1 MKRIL
6 SLILILPALASAGEY
21 EKLTASEQQEAA
33 LMCKLYQPDTADM
46 ADCLESRASML
57 LLVRE
62 VAEEYEQC
70 LKVGYADCE
79 RRI

>member
-6 SLILILPALASAGEY
+6 PLILILPALASAGEY

-33 LMCKLYQPDTADM
+33 SMCRLYQPGTPEM
-46 ADCLESRASML
+46 TECLESRAAI
-57 LLVRE
+57 LLVVRE
-62 VAEEYEQC
+62 AAAAYEQC
-70 LKVGYADCE
+70 LRAGYADCE

>member
-33 LMCKLYQPDTADM
+33 SMCRLYQPGTPKM
-46 ADCLESRASML
+46 AECLESRAAI
-57 LLVRE
+57 LLVVRE
-62 VAEEYEQC
+62 AAAAYEQC
-70 LKVGYADCE
+70 LRAGYSDCE

>member
-6 SLILILPALASAGEY
+6 PLILILPALASAGEY

-33 LMCKLYQPDTADM
+33 SMCRLYQPDTADM

-62 VAEEYEQC
+62 VVEEYEQC
-70 LKVGYADCE
+70 LKAGNVDCE
-79 RRI
+79 RHI

>member
-21 EKLTASEQQEAA
+21 ETLTASEKQEAA
-33 LMCKLYQPDTADM
+33 AMCRLYQPGTPDM

-57 LLVRE
+57 LIVRE
-62 VAEEYEQC
+62 AAESYEQC
-70 LKVGYADCE
+70 LRAGYADCE

>member
-6 SLILILPALASAGEY
+6 SLILILPVLASAGEY
-21 EKLTASEQQEAA
+21 EKLTTSEQQEAA
-33 LMCKLYQPDTADM
+33 LMCRLYQPDTPDM

-57 LLVRE
+57 LIVRE
-62 VAEEYEQC
+62 VAESYEQC
-70 LKVGYADCE
+70 LRAGYADCE

>member
-6 SLILILPALASAGEY
+6 PLILILPALASAGEY

-33 LMCKLYQPDTADM
+33 LMCRLYQPDTTDM

-70 LKVGYADCE
+70 LKSGYADCE

>member
-1 MKRIL
+1 MKRVL
-6 SLILILPALASAGEY
+6 PLILILPALASAGEY

-33 LMCKLYQPDTADM
+33 QMCRLYQPGTADM

-57 LLVRE
+57 LIVRE
-62 VAEEYEQC
+62 VAEEYKQC
-70 LKVGYADCE
+70 LKAGYADCE

>member
-6 SLILILPALASAGEY
+6 SLIMILPALASAGEY
-21 EKLTASEQQEAA
+21 EKLTVSEQQEAA
-33 LMCKLYQPDTADM
+33 LMCRLYQPGTADM

-57 LLVRE
+57 LIVRE
-62 VAEEYEQC
+62 AAAAYEQC
-70 LKVGYADCE
+70 LRAGYAHCE

>member
-6 SLILILPALASAGEY
+6 PLILILPTLASAGEY
-21 EKLTASEQQEAA
+21 EKLTSSEQQEAA
-33 LMCKLYQPDTADM
+33 LMCRLYQPDTADM
-46 ADCLESRASML
+46 SDCLESRASML

-70 LKVGYADCE
+70 LKAGYADCE

>member
-6 SLILILPALASAGEY
+6 PLILILPALASAGEY
-21 EKLTASEQQEAA
+21 EALTASEQQEAT
-33 LMCKLYQPDTADM
+33 LMCQLYQPGTADM
-46 ADCLESRASML
+46 TDCLESRASML

-70 LKVGYADCE
+70 LKAGYADCE

>member
-6 SLILILPALASAGEY
+6 PLILILPALASAGEY
-21 EKLTASEQQEAA
+21 EALTASEQQEAA
-33 LMCKLYQPDTADM
+33 SMCRLYQQDTPDM

-57 LLVRE
+57 LIVRE
-62 VAEEYEQC
+62 AAESYEQC
-70 LKVGYADCE
+70 LRAGYSDCE

>member
-21 EKLTASEQQEAA
+21 EKLTVSEQQEAA
-33 LMCKLYQPDTADM
+33 LMCRLYQPGTADM

-57 LLVRE
+57 LIVRE
-62 VAEEYEQC
+62 AAESYEQC
-70 LKVGYADCE
+70 FRAGYSDCE

>member
-33 LMCKLYQPDTADM
+33 LMCRLYQPGTPDM

-57 LLVRE
+57 LIVRE
-62 VAEEYEQC
+62 VAESYEQC
-70 LKVGYADCE
+70 LRAGYADCE

>member
-6 SLILILPALASAGEY
+6 PLILILPALASAGEY

-33 LMCKLYQPDTADM
+33 LMCRLYQPDTADM

-70 LKVGYADCE
+70 LKAGYTDCE